1 MDEPNAEN
9 PSLATPRI
17 ALQDCNALPQL
28 RRNMTGEELK
38 RIRLYNTELLGRY
51 LRQEDFAKL
60 LGVTRDTITR
70 AETHGVSPGS
80 GTLRSGGVLYGGD
93 QGTPKRLGSVRVF
106 SMR

>member
-70 AETHGVSPGS
+70 AETHGVSRDLERFVQAAYYTGAIKEP
-80 GTLRSGGVLYGGD
+80 
-93 QGTPKRLGSVRVF
+93 PKDWVP
-106 SMR
+106 

>member
-1 MDEPNAEN
+1 MDEPNVEN

-17 ALQDCNALPQL
+17 ALQDCDALPKSP
-28 RRNMTGEELK
+28 RMTGEELK

-70 AETHGVSPGS
+70 AETHGASRDLERFIEAAYYRGAIKEP
-80 GTLRSGGVLYGGD
+80 
-93 QGTPKRLGSVRVF
+93 PKDWVP
-106 SMR
+106 